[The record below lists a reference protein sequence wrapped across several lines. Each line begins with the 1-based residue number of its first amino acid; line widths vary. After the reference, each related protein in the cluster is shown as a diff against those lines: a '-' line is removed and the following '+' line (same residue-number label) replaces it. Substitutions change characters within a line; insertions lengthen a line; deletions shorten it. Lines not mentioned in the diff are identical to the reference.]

1 MTRKEVKIPVK
12 VKEEVALSQLE
23 TGTSNNTPSTDYL
36 ETLRNDC
43 YEESTEEEIEDVIT
57 ALGMVDPKQCLNDIE
72 ICHTINNL
80 VFLIPDY
87 FPNQFDRFFS
97 QLESLVGRLSSLAN
111 NKKLNEVEELAY
123 HYIRANLD
131 IAIFK
136 NENNQLK

>member
-1 MTRKEVKIPVK
+1 MKRKEVKIPVK

-23 TGTSNNTPSTDYL
+23 TGTSTNTPSTNYL

-43 YEESTEEEIEDVIT
+43 YEESEEEIEDVIT
-57 ALGMVDPKQCLNDIE
+57 AIGMVDPKQYLNDIE

-87 FPNQFDRFFS
+87 FPNQYGRFFS
-97 QLESLVGRLSSLAN
+97 QFESLVDRLSSLAN